1 MASEYNITFSNQ
13 INGRALDAG
22 IYALHC
28 PMAFDVI
35 GPLLNKVLY
44 FQQRGKIFQF

>member
-22 IYALHC
+22 ITFCIAYG
-28 PMAFDVI
+28 I
-35 GPLLNKVLY
+35 
-44 FQQRGKIFQF
+44 

>member
-22 IYALHC
+22 ITFCIALWHLT
-28 PMAFDVI
+28 
-35 GPLLNKVLY
+35 LL
-44 FQQRGKIFQF
+44 